1 MGKAYSVTDSVCN
14 LSLAGL
20 TPLVL
25 RSGELPEHM
34 VLELCS
40 FLHPGGFVLCGRRK
54 TQVLQPSSQVF
65 VQLSR
70 RLPGVPHMHS
80 SHLLD
85 SFSGLSGGKTSGTD
99 VWLLPEQLP

>member
-1 MGKAYSVTDSVCN
+1 MAKAYSVRDSVRN

-20 TPLVL
+20 TPLIL

-40 FLHPGGFVLCGRRK
+40 FLHPGGFVLCGHRK
-54 TQVLQPSSQVF
+54 TQVLQPSSRVF
-65 VQLSR
+65 EQLSR
-70 RLPGVPHMHS
+70 RLPGVPHMH